1 MGPERHSS
9 QIRVCANTVDS
20 ASFFIYSDKHGDF
33 CCTLV
38 TLNILDNF
46 ISCFSRK
53 VSAKKNITSKIILLY
68 LLYAII
74 SGQRAINICP
84 TFSSSVIAFRIS
96 CAFCVTEAEG
106 GLGSVSPVVGSG
118 FSVFKLESVTVMES
132 NSTSCTDAFK
142 SNLPWY
148 ETVTGFPITIP
159 CLTSWNIYTF
169 CSKIIFTIILTL
181 NS

>member
-1 MGPERHSS
+1 MCHFESNQSHLQHRVLGGPERHSS

-68 LLYAII
+68 LLYAIYFGTACNKHL
-74 SGQRAINICP
+74 SN
-84 TFSSSVIAFRIS
+84 FSSSVIAFRIS

-106 GLGSVSPVVGSG
+106 DLALFHQLLVQD
-118 FSVFKLESVTVMES
+118 FRYS
-132 NSTSCTDAFK
+132 N
-142 SNLPWY
+142 
-148 ETVTGFPITIP
+148 
-159 CLTSWNIYTF
+159 WNP
-169 CSKIIFTIILTL
+169 
-181 NS
+181 